1 MALTNRNKEETNQS
15 KDKSPGHA
23 QCIDL
28 ESPQLT
34 IGGSVLKE
42 SDDLDILGITFD
54 SNTSSERH
62 LRLVSMEASQR
73 LGT

>member
-1 MALTNRNKEETNQS
+1 M
-15 KDKSPGHA
+15 H
-23 QCIDL
+23 L
-28 ESPQLT
+28 ESPPLT
-34 IGGSVLKE
+34 IGESVLKE

-54 SNTSSERH
+54 SNTSFERH